1 MSELSK
7 RLQAG
12 AVLTSLLVAGAAG
25 SVAAQ
30 ESAAKGEFRLPDQA
44 AAWVNSTPISLSAL
58 KGKAAVLWFYDE
70 QCPKCKGK
78 WPALQ
83 AEAKKYDGKP
93 ILFIAVNSGNSRFEV
108 EQYARE
114 VGLKWP
120 VIVDSTR
127 QFEKACGIRE
137 VSLENIYQL
146 GVILPDGHFQ
156 EGNANDVP
164 GSADKALAD
173 AKWKVDPAGI
183 PSTLRTAWLAVEF
196 GNPAAAATA
205 VKKSLNSPKPEIQE
219 AAGKLHEAVQT
230 EVQESLSLA
239 DQWLEGKQKWEAYKI
254 YTSVKE
260 RFGGYDLPTD
270 VAAKMKELEADTKVK
285 NEITAGKALEAAAKL
300 LRNASASSQRS
311 AVTRL
316 KKLVME
322 HGDTEAGAQAQQYLT
337 KLEEG

>member
-1 MSELSK
+1 MSELSR

-12 AVLTSLLVAGAAG
+12 AVLTSLLVAGSAG
-25 SVAAQ
+25 SASAQ
-30 ESAAKGEFRLPDQA
+30 ESASGEFRLPDQP
-44 AAWVNSTPISLSAL
+44 AAWVNSSPISLSAL
-58 KGKAAVLWFYDE
+58 KGKAAVLWFYEE
-70 QCPKCKGK
+70 QCPNCKKK
-78 WPALQ
+78 WPAIL
-83 AEAKKYDGKP
+83 ETAKRFDGKP
-93 ILFIAVNSGNSRFEV
+93 IVFIAVNSGTSRYEV

-127 QFEKACGIRE
+127 QFEKACDIGEI
-137 VSLENIYQL
+137 SLQNVHQL
-146 GVILPDGHFQ
+146 GMIMPSGQFKR
-156 EGNANDVP
+156 GNFDDIA

-205 VKKSLNSPKPEIQE
+205 VKKGLNSPKPDIHE
-219 AAGKLHEAVQT
+219 AAGKLHESVQT
-230 EVQESLSLA
+230 EVQESLALA
-239 DQWLEGKQKWEAYKI
+239 DQSLEGQQKWEAYKI
-254 YTSVKE
+254 YSGIKE

-270 VAAKMKELEADTKVK
+270 VTAKMKELETDSKVK
-285 NEITAGKALEAAAKL
+285 NEVTASKALDAAAKL

-316 KKLVME
+316 KKLVLDF
-322 HGDTEAGAQAQQYLT
+322 GGTEAAAQAQQYLT
-337 KLEEG
+337 RLEEG